1 MKKYTDE
8 EMKKSFNLKN
18 DYTDFNNDGNKFLY
32 VAIVVTAVVLS
43 FGYVIGELIL
53 KVL

>member
-8 EMKKSFNLKN
+8 EMKKTFNLKHEYN
-18 DYTDFNNDGNKFLY
+18 DFNNDGNKFLY
-32 VAIVVTAVVLS
+32 VAIVVSAVVLS